1 VVAASHA
8 AHGTRTVPHLGAPAR
23 RRTPRVSLAQLRA
36 ARRTLGVVVVIELG
50 VLAARLL
57 DLAGFR
63 PTVSLAAMGVLTTNV
78 LVTWLIIA
86 QANRGQRQRRSRAG
100 RTAQAG
106 RPSRTP
112 GR

>member
-1 VVAASHA
+1 MVAASHA
-8 AHGTRTVPHLGAPAR
+8 AHGTRAVPHPGVRAR
-23 RRTPRVSLAQLRA
+23 RRPARVSLAQLRA

-63 PTVSLAAMGVLTTNV
+63 PTVSFAAMGVLTTNV

-86 QANRGQRQRRSRAG
+86 KANRGQRERRSRTRRTSPAG
-100 RTAQAG
+100 R
-106 RPSRTP
+106 SRIP
-112 GR
+112 DR